1 MDSHKGALVW
11 GGGGGEV
18 RRINVVYFLSRGG
31 RSDHPHLFRVNHL
44 SRAGVRLRDVKRWLS
59 DLRGKDMPDNY
70 SWSYKRKYKAGYV
83 WQDLKDDDLV
93 TPVSDNEYVLK
104 GCDVRGTPPPRSQT
118 PKRTCSLAG
127 ENDQNHPVEVVLT
140 PDSDESSPKP
150 PPHADQDSPGGC
162 ESGRRS
168 TVPFK
173 VEKLQGLNN
182 DEQKQEEQVVIK
194 IEVSRS
200 QNHQQHKH
208 EEGENNDEEE
218 EEEEAATK
226 KADDTKAAAE
236 EQQ

>member
-1 MDSHKGALVW
+1 M
-11 GGGGGEV
+11 
-18 RRINVVYFLSRGG
+18 
-31 RSDHPHLFRVNHL
+31 
-44 SRAGVRLRDVKRWLS
+44 
-59 DLRGKDMPDNY
+59 
-70 SWSYKRKYKAGYV
+70 
-83 WQDLKDDDLV
+83 
-93 TPVSDNEYVLK
+93 
-104 GCDVRGTPPPRSQT
+104 
-118 PKRTCSLAG
+118 
-127 ENDQNHPVEVVLT
+127 T

-208 EEGENNDEEE
+208 EEEEE
-218 EEEEAATK
+218 EG
-226 KADDTKAAAE
+226 D
-236 EQQ
+236 